1 MTMLDNP
8 LSKVTDSNELQRLLD
23 GYALLHGVPVAVF
36 DEQGEVCYS
45 SSRPPARLC
54 KLVQETVYG
63 KRSCRSCRAYA
74 GNQAMIL
81 GEGYIH
87 RCPAGLIVWA
97 SPLVFAG
104 EYVGGIIAGQV
115 LMWEIDEMVR
125 KEVAQLANACG
136 IPPQV
141 LLAAAEQL
149 PVMETQ
155 AVQAASDLLFV
166 VAAYISNQEHL
177 FLLEQREISNQ
188 QARLAESIIEK
199 KRALEQ
205 EASGAASSLYPLE
218 KERQL
223 LGRVRVGDR
232 TGAKEILN
240 QILGDILFNSAGKPE
255 VLKARLL
262 ELSVVLSR
270 AAVEG
275 GGSLERLLG
284 LNFAYVEELATLEAI
299 EEICA
304 WIVKV
309 LDAFLDEVY
318 AAAESTDLPVIR
330 HAVSYIKEH
339 FWEELT
345 LEDVAQEVHFS
356 PYYVSRLFKEE
367 LGLTFIEYL
376 TKIRIDEAKRLLLE
390 TNMTVSEISDL
401 VGYQDPSYFTK
412 VFKKREGVTPTQFR
426 R

>member
-1 MTMLDNP
+1 MTMLSNP
-8 LSKVTDSNELQRLLD
+8 LSKVADTDELQRLLD
-23 GYALLHGVPVAVF
+23 GYALIHGVPAAVF
-36 DEQGEVCYS
+36 DERGEVWCS
-45 SSRPPARLC
+45 SSQPQARLC
-54 KLVQETVYG
+54 KLVQETAHG
-63 KRSCRSCRAYA
+63 RRACRSCRMYA
-74 GNQAMIL
+74 GNQAMII

-87 RCPAGLIVWA
+87 RCPAGLVVWA
-97 SPLVFAG
+97 SPLVSAG

-125 KEVAQLANACG
+125 IEISQLAKACG

-141 LLAAAEQL
+141 LLDAAERL
-149 PVMETQ
+149 PVIGPQ

-166 VAAYISNQEHL
+166 LAAYISNHERL
-177 FLLEQREISNQ
+177 SLLQQRRISNQ

-199 KRALEQ
+199 KQALEEQ
-205 EASGAASSLYPLE
+205 AAGTGSSLYPLD

-240 QILGDILFNSAGKPE
+240 QMLGDILFNSAGKPE

-284 LNFAYVEELATLEAI
+284 LNFAYVEELAALEPI

-309 LDAFLDEVY
+309 LDAFMDEVY
-318 AAAESTDLPVIR
+318 AAAESRDLPVIR
-330 HAVSYIKEH
+330 QAVSYIKEH
-339 FWEELT
+339 FREELT

-356 PYYVSRLFKEE
+356 PFYVSRLFKEE

-390 TNMTVSEISDL
+390 TNKTVSEIADL

>member
-1 MTMLDNP
+1 MLDNP

-63 KRSCRSCRAYA
+63 KRSCRLCRAYA

-166 VAAYISNQEHL
+166 VAAYIAIKNICFCLSSGKSATSRPGWQ
-177 FLLEQREISNQ
+177 
-188 QARLAESIIEK
+188 K
-199 KRALEQ
+199 
-205 EASGAASSLYPLE
+205 AS
-218 KERQL
+218 
-223 LGRVRVGDR
+223 
-232 TGAKEILN
+232 
-240 QILGDILFNSAGKPE
+240 
-255 VLKARLL
+255 
-262 ELSVVLSR
+262 
-270 AAVEG
+270 
-275 GGSLERLLG
+275 
-284 LNFAYVEELATLEAI
+284 
-299 EEICA
+299 
-304 WIVKV
+304 
-309 LDAFLDEVY
+309 
-318 AAAESTDLPVIR
+318 
-330 HAVSYIKEH
+330 
-339 FWEELT
+339 
-345 LEDVAQEVHFS
+345 
-356 PYYVSRLFKEE
+356 
-367 LGLTFIEYL
+367 
-376 TKIRIDEAKRLLLE
+376 
-390 TNMTVSEISDL
+390 
-401 VGYQDPSYFTK
+401 
-412 VFKKREGVTPTQFR
+412 
-426 R
+426 